1 MDASAVTCYRCG
13 NCGKVWASQEDAER
27 CCAKGTCERCGR
39 ELDHWYESLCAGCVE
54 RQVWERPDNEFVAA
68 SDWDDG
74 VFYMDRYYQCPQ
86 DLSDDLG
93 GFPEWGVFGTQRM
106 RHLLTDESLEVW
118 CDEYPD
124 NLEADAMSVSEF
136 EKFRSEFN
144 EKWAPWVY
152 VPDRRV
158 SICRDGDTRL
168 RKE

>member
-1 MDASAVTCYRCG
+1 
-13 NCGKVWASQEDAER
+13 
-27 CCAKGTCERCGR
+27 
-39 ELDHWYESLCAGCVE
+39 
-54 RQVWERPDNEFVAA
+54 
-68 SDWDDG
+68 
-74 VFYMDRYYQCPQ
+74 MDRYYQCPG

-106 RHLLTDESLEVW
+106 RHILTDESLEVW

-124 NLEADAMSVSEF
+124 DLDADTRSVA
-136 EKFRSEFN
+136 EFN

-158 SICRDGDTRL
+158 SICRDGDARL